1 MSHTPGPWIVESG
14 DSTSKFIYDNKG
26 EDGYLGA
33 LATVEHGDPDE
44 LEANACLI
52 AAAPE
57 LLAALEAAVYF
68 LEENKERIG
77 YATRSPMHKKI
88 EEMNAAI
95 AKAKGE
101 A

>member
-33 LATVEHGDPDE
+33 LATVEHGDPEE
-44 LEANACLI
+44 LEANARLI

-57 LLAALEAAVYF
+57 LLAALETLLASVDGHRVTIGDCTQAA
-68 LEENKERIG
+68 K
-77 YATRSPMHKKI
+77 
-88 EEMNAAI
+88 AI
-95 AKAKGE
+95 AKAKG
-101 A
+101 AT